1 MRQDVHRVELGV
13 AGLLLEAVV
22 DGAEVAAVGEHVRG
36 LLQAH
41 GLGALLGGLEHGAH
55 AADAGAHYDH
65 VGVNGLGD
73 VGDGGGAVAPGA
85 GLGLGGLVGNG
96 GGGQARD
103 GGGSGNGGGAGDEL
117 PTVEFHGDPLVS
129 CRDVARG
136 GACRVGAART
146 AQAGGPRV

>member
-1 MRQDVHRVELGV
+1 MSIGSIS
-13 AGLLLEAVV
+13 GLPASFWKRSLMAPKLPPWVSTYGDFCRHTV
-22 DGAEVAAVGEHVRG
+22 
-36 LLQAH
+36 LTS
-41 GLGALLGGLEHGAH
+41 LLGGLEHGAH
-55 AADAGAHYDH
+55 AADAGAHYNH